1 MCICSA
7 ELAKSH
13 LHDSVATFGEADKR
27 LARCVVGSK
36 IPVEFED
43 LYGTSKR

>member
-13 LHDSVATFGEADKR
+13 LHDSVATFGDADKK
-27 LARCVVGSK
+27 LARCLVGSK
-36 IPVEFED
+36 IPVVYS
-43 LYGTSKR
+43 LTN